1 MTGFI
6 MTEYFLQLLV
16 VTGFKNTI
24 KPKTTHNRLKTVAK
38 LGKDVKWVELKE
50 EQTSCFLY

>member
-1 MTGFI
+1 

-24 KPKTTHNRLKTVAK
+24 KPKNTHNRLKTVAK
-38 LGKDVKWVELKE
+38 LGKDVK
-50 EQTSCFLY
+50 